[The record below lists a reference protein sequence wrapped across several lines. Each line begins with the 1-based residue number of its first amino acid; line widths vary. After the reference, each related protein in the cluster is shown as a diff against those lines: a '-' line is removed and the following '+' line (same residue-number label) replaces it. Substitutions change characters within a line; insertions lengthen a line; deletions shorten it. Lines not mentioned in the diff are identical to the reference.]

1 MIERD
6 WVVQVPFLTANKHQ
20 IEKAL
25 SCKVTKVGFRQFW
38 GWDLFKEGGGEG
50 CYKDKRSE
58 VTVHLLSSL

>member
-6 WVVQVPFLTANKHQ
+6 WAVQVPFLTANKHQ

-38 GWDLFKEGGGEG
+38 GWDLFKEGGGKVVIKIRG
-50 CYKDKRSE
+50 LK
-58 VTVHLLSSL
+58 LLFIF

>member
-38 GWDLFKEGGGEG
+38 GWDLFKEGGKVVIKIRGL
-50 CYKDKRSE
+50 K
-58 VTVHLLSSL
+58 LLFIF

>member
-6 WVVQVPFLTANKHQ
+6 WAVQVPFLTANKHQ

-38 GWDLFKEGGGEG
+38 GWDLFKEGGG
-50 CYKDKRSE
+50 R
-58 VTVHLLSSL
+58 LL